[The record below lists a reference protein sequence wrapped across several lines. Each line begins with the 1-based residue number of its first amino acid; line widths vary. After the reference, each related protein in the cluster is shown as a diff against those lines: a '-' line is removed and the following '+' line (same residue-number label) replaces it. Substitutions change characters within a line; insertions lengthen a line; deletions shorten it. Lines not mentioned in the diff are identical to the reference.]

1 MLTRD
6 GFVRIDRYSFRKRV
20 LMFSGKLLENRAK
33 VMTRYPMRQ
42 RYIVWKIIGIQS
54 LWINYCLISID
65 LRKRGLLKRLVALPD
80 GLRGSFM
87 SIELFDMRHGIVQT
101 AGISFRSIEAESIQ

>member
-6 GFVRIDRYSFRKRV
+6 GFMCIDGYSFREKV

-42 RYIVWKIIGIQS
+42 IYIVRKIVRIQS
-54 LWINYCLISID
+54 L
-65 LRKRGLLKRLVALPD
+65 
-80 GLRGSFM
+80 
-87 SIELFDMRHGIVQT
+87 
-101 AGISFRSIEAESIQ
+101 